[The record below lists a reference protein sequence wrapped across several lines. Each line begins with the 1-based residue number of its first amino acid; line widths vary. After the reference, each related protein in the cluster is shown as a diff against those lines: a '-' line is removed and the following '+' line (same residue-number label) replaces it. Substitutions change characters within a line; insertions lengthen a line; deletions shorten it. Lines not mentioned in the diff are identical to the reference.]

1 MLVWARCKLLSIQ
14 VLMIV
19 CILSMYVI
27 VHVAQVARPQESQ
40 HVYDSKRVHHL
51 RWPLSDARTKGSRVR
66 EITHIT
72 TDSEVAVLCPML
84 AVLPSPSSSFR
95 MNY

>member
-40 HVYDSKRVHHL
+40 HSGLMNWPEPDFFSKTRHRDGSSV
-51 RWPLSDARTKGSRVR
+51 LSLFNL
-66 EITHIT
+66 IQ
-72 TDSEVAVLCPML
+72 
-84 AVLPSPSSSFR
+84 
-95 MNY
+95 